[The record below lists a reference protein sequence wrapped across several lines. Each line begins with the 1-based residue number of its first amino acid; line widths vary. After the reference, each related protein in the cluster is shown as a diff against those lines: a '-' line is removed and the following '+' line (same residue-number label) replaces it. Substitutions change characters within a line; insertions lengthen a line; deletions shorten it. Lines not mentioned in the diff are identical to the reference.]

1 MYDANANRTSS
12 YALGVLVYNGGDLAN
27 FASYSKRGPVF
38 CSANGLWGTGGE
50 SLPVLVQQRSLG
62 MSPMQT
68 KR

>member
-12 YALGVLVYNGGDLAN
+12 YALGVLVYNGGDLTN